1 MNNLDFLNECSKAL
15 NKVKETNP
23 LVHHITNYVTV
34 NDCANITLCIGASP
48 VMADSIKEVYDM
60 VNISSSLVIN
70 IGTLNERVIESMIL
84 AGKEANKKG
93 IPVVLDPVGF
103 SATPYRKEVVKNLLD
118 EVHFDVI
125 KGNSSEVLGIV
136 GLSDSM
142 KGVDSIDL
150 EESEFVKNVAKPL
163 VDYSVKENT
172 VLAITG
178 KVDIIINKDKIIKI
192 YNGHSQLKK
201 ITGTGCM
208 TASLIGSYL
217 GAGNSKEISAAAGI
231 LTMGISGEEAYNK
244 LTVKNALGQFKANLF
259 DEIACFTENIFSE
272 KAKID
277 IVNI

>member
-1 MNNLDFLNECSKAL
+1 MKNLDFLNECSKAL

-48 VMADSIKEVYDM
+48 VMADSINEVCDM
-60 VNISSSLVIN
+60 VSISSSLVIN
-70 IGTLNERVIESMIL
+70 VGTLNERVVESMIL

-93 IPVVLDPVGF
+93 IPIVLDPVGF
-103 SATPYRKEVVKNLLD
+103 SATPYRKEVVKNLLA

-125 KGNSSEVLGIV
+125 KGNSSEVLGII

-142 KGVDSIDL
+142 KGVDSMDL
-150 EESEFVKNVAKPL
+150 DESEFIDNVAKPL
-163 VDYSVKENT
+163 VEYSIKENT

-201 ITGTGCM
+201 VTGTGCM
-208 TASLIGSYL
+208 TASLMGSYL
-217 GAGNSKEISAAAGI
+217 GAGNCKEISAAAGI
-231 LTMGISGEEAYNK
+231 LTMGICGEEAYNK
-244 LTVKNALGQFKANLF
+244 LTCKNTLGQFKVNIF
-259 DEIACFTENIFSE
+259 DEIACFTENIFKE
-272 KAKID
+272 KSRID
-277 IVNI
+277 IINI

>member
-15 NKVKETNP
+15 NKVKEINP

-48 VMADSIKEVYDM
+48 VMADSINEVCDM
-60 VNISSSLVIN
+60 VSISSSLVIN
-70 IGTLNERVIESMIL
+70 IGTLNERVVESMIL

-93 IPVVLDPVGF
+93 IPIVLDPVGF

-118 EVHFDVI
+118 EVHFDII
-125 KGNSSEVLGIV
+125 KGNSSEVLGII

-142 KGVDSIDL
+142 KGVDSMDL
-150 EESEFVKNVAKPL
+150 DENEFINNVAKPL
-163 VDYSVKENT
+163 VDYSIKENT

-201 ITGTGCM
+201 VTGTGCM
-208 TASLIGSYL
+208 TASLMGSYL
-217 GAGNSKEISAAAGI
+217 GAGNCKEISAAAGI
-231 LTMGISGEEAYNK
+231 LTMGICGEEAYNK
-244 LTVKNALGQFKANLF
+244 LTYKNALGQFKANLF
-259 DEIACFTENIFSE
+259 DEIACFTENIFNE
-272 KAKID
+272 KSKID
-277 IVNI
+277 IIDI